1 MDETIAV
8 GLAAEEAEEYRK
20 KSNMDFCYETHKKV
34 FENWTEGKP
43 IQYWEEPNGV
53 MCVRYESG
61 KWWHYRN
68 NNKISAETGETCLD
82 WW

>member
-43 IQYWEEPNGV
+43 IQ
-53 MCVRYESG
+53 
-61 KWWHYRN
+61 
-68 NNKISAETGETCLD
+68 
-82 WW
+82 